1 MAFRQSSYRVIPRRL
16 GGRVLGQPSGKPGAS
31 NGLALVTVL
40 WVLMLLSL
48 VAANFTYTARTEI
61 NLARNQIENAEAEA
75 LADAGI
81 YRAILALLSPRT
93 EGLFDRGMENL
104 LRLGIENPAVARRKI
119 EQSLRREMRAGKLA
133 PEAEARFRDG
143 WRADGTVYAWA
154 LGKAEVRISIHDE
167 SGKIDLNGASDAL
180 LRGLFLAAE
189 WTDPD
194 GGIAAL
200 GDRDVDALVDAVRD
214 FADEDDLTRLNGAE
228 DPDYAA
234 AGLPWGAK
242 DAPFE
247 AVEEL
252 QQVLGMTPLLYE
264 AVAPALTV
272 HTGQEGI
279 DTGVAPRAALLAF
292 PGTDA
297 EAVESYLSA
306 RAGAP
311 EGAGPTFAP
320 AESLDTRSR
329 SKFFTLRAESR
340 LDNGAIFVR
349 EAVVTLGGDRRQVY
363 RLLSWKRG
371 SLIPAPLPS
380 LVLE

>member
-1 MAFRQSSYRVIPRRL
+1 
-16 GGRVLGQPSGKPGAS
+16 
-31 NGLALVTVL
+31 LVTVL
-40 WVLMLLSL
+40 WVLVLLSL
-48 VAANFTYTARTEI
+48 IAASFTYTTRTQV
-61 NLARNQIENAEAEA
+61 NLTRNQIENAEAEA
-75 LADAGI
+75 LADAGV

-93 EGLFDRGMENL
+93 EGLLDRGMENL
-104 LRLGIENPAVARRKI
+104 LSLGTESAAVARRKI
-119 EQSLRREMRAGKLA
+119 EESLRREMQAGNLA
-133 PEAEARFRDG
+133 PEAEALFREG

-154 LGKAEVRISIHDE
+154 LGGTEVRISIQDE
-167 SGKIDLNGASDAL
+167 SGKIDLNGADDAL

-194 GGIAAL
+194 GEIAAM

-214 FADEDDLTRLNGAE
+214 YADEDDLTRLNGAE
-228 DPDYAA
+228 DRDYAA
-234 AGLPWGAK
+234 AGLPWDAK

-264 AVAPALTV
+264 AVAPTLTV

-279 DTGVAPRAALLAF
+279 DANVAPRAVLLAL

-311 EGAGPTFAP
+311 EGGGPTFVQ
-320 AESLDTRSR
+320 AESFGTRSR
-329 SKFFTLRAESR
+329 SRFFTLRAESR
-340 LDNGAIFVR
+340 LENGAIYVR
-349 EAVVTLGGDRRQVY
+349 EAVVALGGRRQQPY

-371 SLIPAPLPS
+371 SLLTTPPPH
-380 LVLE
+380 EME